1 MLTTRVGVFIN
12 SLFANDQNDI
22 QGLKD
27 RLSRFKEDL
36 NRGINIQGLMTL
48 DRVLEEL
55 HKLRGDIQT
64 GTLRQVSKEEENI
77 LRCLNPRR
85 PTRSLRCYKNN
96 RKDLRLAI
104 DKWVGNLTTGTANVL
119 RISGYPG
126 IGKSTVIFQASI
138 DLRKQYYLGFIID
151 FDRTSQSDTNPRVV
165 WSSMAYEIAIAYP

>member
-22 QGLKD
+22 KGLKD

-85 PTRSLRCYKNN
+85 PTRSLRCYKDN
-96 RKDLRLAI
+96 RKDVRLTI
-104 DKWVGNLTTGTANVL
+104 VKWADDPEAYNVL
-119 RISGYPG
+119 RISGHPG
-126 IGKSTVIFQASI
+126 VGKSTVVFQASV
-138 DLRKQYYLGFIID
+138 DLREQDHLGFIID
-151 FDRTSQSDTNPRVV
+151 FDRTSQSDANPKVV
-165 WSSMAYEIAIAYP
+165 WSSMAY